1 MTYRIELAASALT
14 DIRDAT
20 RWLRDE
26 ASPAAA
32 DKWLTG
38 LFKAITSLEK
48 QPLRCPLAAENDNF
62 PQEIRELLYGRR
74 KKYKHRIVFEI
85 IEDVVYVLYIRH
97 TARDELEP

>member
-1 MTYRIELAASALT
+1 MTYRIELAASAKA

-26 ASPAAA
+26 ASPTAA

-38 LFKAITSLEK
+38 LFKAIATLEK
-48 QPLRCPLAAENDNF
+48 QPLRCPLAAENDKF

-74 KKYKHRIVFEI
+74 KKHKYRIVFEI
-85 IEDVVYVLYIRH
+85 IEGTCLACRP
-97 TARDELEP
+97 A